1 MKKALQTLTTTILI
15 IVAFFGLGIY
25 MNLSSL
31 FNFQI
36 LMLILATIVMFE
48 TQPKLEKED
57 FNNPSDKYS
66 MIGIA
71 LVSVLITNANLFEW
85 TSNKNSSQSI
95 SFMNIIG
102 FLMIWGGLA
111 FRIYAIKKLGRF
123 FAVVVK
129 TQNDHELYDK
139 DVYAY
144 IRHPSYTGAI
154 ITIIGTVVWL
164 ASWQVLPFG
173 ILLIAL
179 AYYHRITQEE
189 KVLEERL
196 GEKYILYKQKT
207 GALLP
212 KLSVLIDFLK
222 RILKYF
228 RKR

>member
-1 MKKALQTLTTTILI
+1 MKKALQTIITTILI
-15 IVAFFGLGIY
+15 IVVFFGFGIY
-25 MNLSSL
+25 QNPDSI

-36 LMLILATIVMFE
+36 LMLILATITMFE
-48 TQPKLEKED
+48 TQPKLKKED
-57 FNNPSDKYS
+57 FKNPSDKYS

-71 LVSVLITNANLFEW
+71 LVSVLVMNANLFEW
-85 TSNKNSSQSI
+85 ASNKSLSQSI
-95 SFMNIIG
+95 SFVNIIG

-129 TQNDHELYDK
+129 TQNDHELYDE
-139 DVYAY
+139 DIYAY

-164 ASWQVLPFG
+164 ASWKVLPFG

-189 KVLEERL
+189 KVLEKDL
-196 GEKYILYKQKT
+196 GGKYTLYKQKT
-207 GALLP
+207 GVLLP
-212 KLSVLIDFLK
+212 KMSVLIDFLK
-222 RILKYF
+222 RFLK
-228 RKR
+228 

>member
-1 MKKALQTLTTTILI
+1 MKKTFQTITTTILI
-15 IVAFFGLGIY
+15 IIAFFGFGIY
-25 MNLSSL
+25 LNPSSI

-36 LMLILATIVMFE
+36 LMLILATIIMFE

-57 FNNPSDKYS
+57 FNSPSDKYS

-71 LVSVLITNANLFEW
+71 LVSVLVTNANLFEW
-85 TSNKNSSQSI
+85 NSNKNSPQSI
-95 SFMNIIG
+95 SFLNFIG

-129 TQNDHELYDK
+129 TQNDHKLYAK
-139 DVYAY
+139 DIYAY

-154 ITIIGTVVWL
+154 ITILGTVVWL

-189 KVLEERL
+189 KILEERL
-196 GEKYILYKQKT
+196 GEKYTLYKQKT
-207 GALLP
+207 EALLP
-212 KLSVLIDFLK
+212 KMSVLIDFLK
-222 RILKYF
+222 RFFK
-228 RKR
+228 